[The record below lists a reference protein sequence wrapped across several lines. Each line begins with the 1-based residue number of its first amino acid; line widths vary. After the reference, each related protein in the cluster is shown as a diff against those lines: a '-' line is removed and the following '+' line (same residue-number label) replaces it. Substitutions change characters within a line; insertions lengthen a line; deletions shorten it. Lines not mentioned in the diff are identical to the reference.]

1 MKASASTP
9 EELVAVLTDEIRRL
23 SGGVSFYD
31 ANGDVADLH
40 VFSQTLPQPQSNTE
54 DSDITEENG
63 LLQTN
68 ETDTEFPYC
77 VVRIDN
83 VKVTGITTKRTV
95 DIILELGIFYEKEDC
110 QYQHSMLTLFEKIQ
124 RRFLINPVIGAA
136 ECEPE
141 MVFAVSPNDED
152 THPYYFGGAALRF
165 LIPTYEREDMN
176 A

>member
-9 EELVAVLTDEIRRL
+9 EGLVAVLMDEIRYL
-23 SGGVSFYD
+23 SEGVSFYG
-31 ANGDVADLH
+31 ANGDVTGLH
-40 VFSQTLPQPQSNTE
+40 MFSQTLPQPQS
-54 DSDITEENG
+54 STEESGMTEESG
-63 LLQTN
+63 LLPTN
-68 ETDTEFPYC
+68 DIDTDFPYC
-77 VVRIDN
+77 VVKIDN
-83 VKVTGITTKRTV
+83 VRVTGITTRRAV

-152 THPYYFGGAALRF
+152 THPYYFGGAALCF
-165 LIPTYEREDMN
+165 LIPTYEREDVN